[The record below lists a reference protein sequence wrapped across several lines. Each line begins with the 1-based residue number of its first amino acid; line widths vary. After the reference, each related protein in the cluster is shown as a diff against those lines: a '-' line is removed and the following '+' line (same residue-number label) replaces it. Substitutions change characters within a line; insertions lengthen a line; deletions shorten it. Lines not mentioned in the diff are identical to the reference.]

1 MEHEAAAH
9 GIPYLKEALI
19 FLIAAGIVVPV
30 LQRFGLNTILG
41 YLICGMVVGPFGIIS
56 VADSVFGVPLDMLAI
71 PEQDGVHQIAELG
84 VVFLLFLIGLELSG
98 PRLWAMRR
106 LVFGLGVAQV
116 VVTAC
121 ALAAITHAFGLG
133 PEAAV
138 AVGASL
144 ALSST
149 AIVVQLLVDRG
160 RLASPPGQV
169 MFAVLLLQDIA
180 VVVVL
185 LLITALGAEEAGS
198 IMLNLVFSIGAAA
211 VVIPLILFAGRRV
224 IGPVFLF
231 VGARQDRD
239 MFTAV
244 ALLVII
250 GAAVATSMAGLSMA
264 LGAFLAGL
272 VFADS
277 EFAHQLEAEIAPFKG
292 LLLGFFFLSVGMTI
306 DPRVVIEEPLALF
319 GLVAGVIV
327 IKSVVLFALALLWRQ
342 SLAVATESGLM
353 LSQIGEFSLVGLALA
368 AALGVVPD
376 EVARLIVVAA
386 GITMALTTVLVGP
399 VTRLSHFIDARRAVG
414 GLANTLTESKEEGHV
429 IIAGFGRIG
438 QAIGDLLEER
448 HIAYI
453 ALDLDAHA
461 VSRARKKGKPV
472 HYGDVRRLDVLRNAH
487 ADNARAIVLTMDKP
501 SANGAVLNALK
512 SIGSATPVVVRARDT
527 AHAKELYGLGAREV
541 VLEAFE
547 ASLQMG
553 EETLVA
559 LGFPREAA
567 HSLIADQRERGKREL
582 ADTAARGRSA

>member
-19 FLIAAGIVVPV
+19 FLVAAGIAVPV
-30 LQRFGLNTILG
+30 LQRFGLNAILG
-41 YLICGMVVGPFGIIS
+41 YLICGMLVGPFGIVS
-56 VADSVFGVPLDMLAI
+56 MADSVFGVPLDMLAI

-106 LVFGLGVAQV
+106 LVFGLGAAQV
-116 VVTAC
+116 VVTAA
-121 ALAAITHAFGLG
+121 ALAAITHALGLG
-133 PEAAV
+133 AEAAV

-149 AIVVQLLVDRG
+149 AIVVQLLVARG

-185 LLITALGAEEAGS
+185 LLITALGAPEAGS
-198 IMLNLVFSIGAAA
+198 IVLNLVFSVVAAA

-224 IGPVFLF
+224 VGPVFRF

-239 MFTAV
+239 MFTAA

-250 GAAVATSMAGLSMA
+250 ATAMATSLAGLSMA

-292 LLLGFFFLSVGMTI
+292 LLLGLFFLSVGMTI
-306 DPRVVIEEPLALF
+306 DPRVVVDAPLAL
-319 GLVAGVIV
+319 LAVIV
-327 IKSVVLFALALLWRQ
+327 GVLVTKIVILFALALLWRQ
-342 SLAVATESGLM
+342 SLAVSLESALM

-368 AALGVVPD
+368 ATLGVVPED
-376 EVARLIVVAA
+376 LARVIVVAA
-386 GITMALTTVLVGP
+386 GITMALTTVVAGP
-399 VTRLSHFIDARRAVG
+399 LFRLTHYLEARRAVG
-414 GLANTLTESKEEGHV
+414 PLTSTLTERNDQGHV

-438 QAIGDLLEER
+438 QAIGEMLEER
-448 HIAYI
+448 HIPYL

-461 VSRARKKGKPV
+461 VARARKKGKPV
-472 HYGDVRRLDVLRNAH
+472 HFGDVRRLDVLRNAH
-487 ADNARAIVLTMDKP
+487 AGTARAIVLTMDKP
-501 SANGAVLNALK
+501 GSNGGVLTALK
-512 SIGSATPVVVRARDT
+512 YMGIATPVVVRARDT
-527 AHAKELYGLGAREV
+527 MHAKELYGLGAREV

-567 HSLIADQRERGKREL
+567 HSMIADQRERGKREL
-582 ADTAARGRSA
+582 ADTAARGRPG

>member
-1 MEHEAAAH
+1 MEHEAATH

-19 FLIAAGIVVPV
+19 FLVAAGIVVPV

-41 YLICGMVVGPFGIIS
+41 YLICGMLVGPFGIVSI
-56 VADSVFGVPLDMLAI
+56 ADSVFGVPLHMVSI

-133 PEAAV
+133 AEAAV

-149 AIVVQLLVDRG
+149 AIVVQLLVSRG

-169 MFAVLLLQDIA
+169 MFSVLLLQDIA

-198 IMLNLVFSIGAAA
+198 IAVNLVFSVVAAG
-211 VVIPLILFAGRRV
+211 VVIPLILFAGRRI
-224 IGPVFLF
+224 IGPVFRF

-239 MFTAV
+239 MFTAA

-250 GAAVATSMAGLSMA
+250 AAATATSLAGLSMA

-277 EFAHQLEAEIAPFKG
+277 EFSHQLEAEIAPFKG

-306 DPRVVIEEPLALF
+306 DPRVVIEAPLALAA
-319 GLVAGVIV
+319 LVLGVIA
-327 IKSVVLFALALLWRQ
+327 IKALVLFVLALAWRQ
-342 SLAVATESGLM
+342 SLPVALESALM

-368 AALGVVPD
+368 ASLGVVPA
-376 EVARLIVVAA
+376 EYARVVVVAA
-386 GITMALTTVLVGP
+386 GITMALTTVFAGP
-399 VTRLSHFIDARRAVG
+399 IFRLSGFLEARKQVG
-414 GLANTLTESKEEGHV
+414 TLGHTLTERKEEGHV

-448 HIAYI
+448 HIPYI
-453 ALDLDAHA
+453 ALELDAHSVA
-461 VSRARKKGKPV
+461 RARKKGKPV
-472 HYGDVRRLDVLRNAH
+472 HFGDVRRLDVLRNAQ
-487 ADNARAIVLTMDKP
+487 AGAARAIVLTMDKP
-501 SANGAVLNALK
+501 SANGAVLTALK
-512 SIGSATPVVVRARDT
+512 YIGISTPVVVRARDT
-527 AHAKELYGLGAREV
+527 VHAKELYGLGAREV

-567 HSLIADQRERGKREL
+567 HSMIADQRERGKREL
-582 ADTAARGRSA
+582 AATAARERST

>member
-19 FLIAAGIVVPV
+19 FLVAAGIAVPV
-30 LQRFGLNTILG
+30 LQRFGLNAILG
-41 YLICGMVVGPFGIIS
+41 YLICGMLVGPFGIVS
-56 VADSVFGVPLDMLAI
+56 MADSVFGVPLDMLAI

-116 VVTAC
+116 VVTAA

-133 PEAAV
+133 AEAAV

-149 AIVVQLLVDRG
+149 AIVVQLLVARG

-169 MFAVLLLQDIA
+169 MFSVLLQDIA

-185 LLITALGAEEAGS
+185 LLITALGAPEAGS
-198 IMLNLVFSIGAAA
+198 IVFNLVFSVVAAA
-211 VVIPLILFAGRRV
+211 VVIPLILFAGRRIV
-224 IGPVFLF
+224 GPVFRF

-239 MFTAV
+239 MFTAA

-250 GAAVATSMAGLSMA
+250 ATAMATSLAGLSMA

-277 EFAHQLEAEIAPFKG
+277 EFSHQLEAEIAPFKG

-306 DPRVVIEEPLALF
+306 DPRVVVDAPLALF
-319 GLVAGVIV
+319 GLVVGVIV
-327 IKSVVLFALALLWRQ
+327 IKTVVLFALALLWRQ
-342 SLAVATESGLM
+342 SVPVALESAVM

-368 AALGVVPD
+368 ATLGVVPED
-376 EVARLIVVAA
+376 LARVIVVAA
-386 GITMALTTVLVGP
+386 GITMALTTVVAGP
-399 VTRLSHFIDARRAVG
+399 LFRLTQYLDARRAVG
-414 GLANTLTESKEEGHV
+414 ALTNTLTERNDQGHV

-438 QAIGDLLEER
+438 QAIGELLEER
-448 HIAYI
+448 HIPYL

-461 VSRARKKGKPV
+461 VARARKRGKPV
-472 HYGDVRRLDVLRNAH
+472 HFGDVRRLDVLRNAH
-487 ADNARAIVLTMDKP
+487 AASARAIVLTMDKP
-501 SANGAVLNALK
+501 GSNGGVLTALK
-512 SIGSATPVVVRARDT
+512 YMGIATPVVVRARDT
-527 AHAKELYGLGAREV
+527 MHAKELYGLGAREV

-567 HSLIADQRERGKREL
+567 HSMIADQRERGKREL
-582 ADTAARGRSA
+582 ADTAARGRSG